1 MNMKRYVL
9 SISLLS
15 IMASAFAQDDGD
27 LVKQAQAV
35 LANAPPIHLQATI
48 LSIDRESRTVTV
60 HGPHRDATLVVSPEV
75 PNFDRLRVGDTVD
88 VMYKNAVLVS
98 AQKVTGKDAGMRKR
112 VDTQSYQPQAGANAE
127 GFQSSRRTEVLATVE
142 KVDAKHR
149 TVTLRGPWR
158 TETLDVPSWLQ
169 PQMLKKGD
177 TVHAVFLSAAAVSVT
192 PANAAQ

>member
-48 LSIDRESRTVTV
+48 LSIDRDSRTVTV
-60 HGPHRDATLVVSPEV
+60 HGPHRDATLVVSQDV

-88 VMYKNAVLVS
+88 VMYKNAVLVT
-98 AQKVTGKDAGMRKR
+98 AQKVTGKDAGTRKR
-112 VDTQSYQPQAGANAE
+112 VDTQSYQPEAGANAE
-127 GFQSSRRTEVLATVE
+127 GFQSSRRTEVVATVE

-158 TETLDVPSWLQ
+158 TETLDVPSWLKSQ
-169 PQMLKKGD
+169 KLKKGD